1 MGAYMAMLYSM
12 TPDAID
18 YSYYKSG
25 VSASGFLYA
34 FTSFMCKVG
43 GALAPAIISITNNAL
58 GYVPNA
64 VQNASVLGGINSM
77 MSIVPGVVALIYAVL
92 MLAYPISDNRY
103 NEIKLELA
111 KRQGT
116 Y

>member
-1 MGAYMAMLYSM
+1 MLYSM

-18 YSYYKSG
+18 YSYYESG

-43 GALAPAIISITNNAL
+43 GALAPAVISITNDAL

-64 VQNASVLGGINSM
+64 VQNASVLSGINSM
-77 MSIVPGVVALIYAVL
+77 MSLVPGLVALIYALL
-92 MLAYPISDNRY
+92 MIAYPVSDARY
-103 NEIKLELA
+103 NVIKHELS
-111 KRQGT
+111 KRDSIC
-116 Y
+116 